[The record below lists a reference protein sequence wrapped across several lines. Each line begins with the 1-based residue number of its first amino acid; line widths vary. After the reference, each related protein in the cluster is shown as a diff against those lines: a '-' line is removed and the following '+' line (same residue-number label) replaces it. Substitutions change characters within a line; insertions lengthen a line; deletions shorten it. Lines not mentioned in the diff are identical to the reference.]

1 MANTKLVESWTFK
14 RTLPDPF
21 GDYTDNPTFK
31 DVASKHCTQPQKKS
45 TLHASTLQAILT
57 YMELEEP
64 TGSKAPEELGG
75 DRKPDQFL
83 YDCRISQP
91 DRGTPRRC
99 LQPVKREVFLRP
111 LSDSAGY
118 GDNAGQICTQGIG
131 KQWGCHAFCADANP
145 AF

>member
-57 YMELEEP
+57 YM
-64 TGSKAPEELGG
+64 
-75 DRKPDQFL
+75 
-83 YDCRISQP
+83 
-91 DRGTPRRC
+91 
-99 LQPVKREVFLRP
+99 
-111 LSDSAGY
+111 
-118 GDNAGQICTQGIG
+118 
-131 KQWGCHAFCADANP
+131 
-145 AF
+145 

>member
-64 TGSKAPEELGG
+64 TGSKAPEELGRSG
-75 DRKPDQFL
+75 ARP
-83 YDCRISQP
+83 IP
-91 DRGTPRRC
+91 
-99 LQPVKREVFLRP
+99 LRLP
-111 LSDSAGY
+111 NIPAGPGNSTSLSTT
-118 GDNAGQICTQGIG
+118 C
-131 KQWGCHAFCADANP
+131 
-145 AF
+145 